1 MYIFQINITVRV
13 DRSAGLGALGK
24 SNEMSIGNIGV
35 VNARR
40 RYVQNQLRYTHASS
54 GSDTTK
60 KQSGPK
66 LWVQGPTQ
74 ENFDIGNEDSNK
86 DEKKWNKLVFVY
98 CYEVFVYFTW
108 FINSFILQMKFTLY
122 WLNKIKYESWFYSMQ
137 IKMCLLF

>member
-1 MYIFQINITVRV
+1 
-13 DRSAGLGALGK
+13 
-24 SNEMSIGNIGV
+24 
-35 VNARR
+35 
-40 RYVQNQLRYTHASS
+40 
-54 GSDTTK
+54 
-60 KQSGPK
+60 

-98 CYEVFVYFTW
+98 CYEVLVYFTW